1 MPGVARAEFMRIT
14 SLRLDPSRPSV
25 ALLARD
31 IDPNDAGA
39 RLALVGRE
47 APVRAGAPAPVWIS
61 EAVADMRHLAP
72 GKVMTLPI
80 AGRDVPFTV
89 AGMFRDY
96 ARQQGA
102 IVIERSRYRE
112 LSGDDAVNEAAL
124 WLTPGASIARTRD
137 AIASYA
143 GGDARL
149 HVDTP
154 ANLRAMSL
162 ATFDRTFAVTY
173 ALEAAAVAIGL
184 LGLSASLAT
193 QTLARSRE
201 LGMLRHIGMTRR
213 RIGRMLA
220 AEGALLAAIG
230 VVAGL
235 ILGFAI
241 SLILIHVVNRQS
253 FHWGM
258 ALHVP
263 WLSLA
268 LLSLS
273 LIALATLVARASAA
287 HATGIA
293 AVRAVREDW

>member
-1 MPGVARAEFMRIT
+1 MA
-14 SLRLDPSRPSV
+14 
-25 ALLARD
+25 
-31 IDPNDAGA
+31 
-39 RLALVGRE
+39 
-47 APVRAGAPAPVWIS
+47 
-61 EAVADMRHLAP
+61 
-72 GKVMTLPI
+72 
-80 AGRDVPFTV
+80 
-89 AGMFRDY
+89 
-96 ARQQGA
+96 
-102 IVIERSRYRE
+102 
-112 LSGDDAVNEAAL
+112 
-124 WLTPGASIARTRD
+124 
-137 AIASYA
+137 
-143 GGDARL
+143 
-149 HVDTP
+149 
-154 ANLRAMSL
+154 
-162 ATFDRTFAVTY
+162 
-173 ALEAAAVAIGL
+173 
-184 LGLSASLAT
+184 
-193 QTLARSRE
+193 
-201 LGMLRHIGMTRR
+201 RR